1 MIVDSSAL
9 VAVIFQEPDA
19 EEFALALSGPESVR
33 MSAVT
38 LVETTMVIEGTG
50 LPELGSQLDELIR
63 RLNIEVLPV
72 SIEQAEVARRAWRTY
87 GKGRHPAGL
96 NFGDCFTYALAAT
109 TGEPLLFKG
118 EDFALTDLETA

>member
-1 MIVDSSAL
+1 
-9 VAVIFQEPDA
+9 
-19 EEFALALSGPESVR
+19 